1 MDGIRKREKL
11 QAEGNSFRFVVC
23 WLFVRVFCSSIRLEQ
38 TEHRAVNLLK
48 EVESVNASERARR
61 EVWGRRKLA
70 LSAAGSLAKQLG
82 STAKMGTNKLVPHPP
97 TNHQVPTKHLLQT
110 LERKGTVMMSHC
122 VRCLMQVLECVGQH
136 NNCW

>member
-48 EVESVNASERARR
+48 EVESVNASERGRGRARR
-61 EVWGRRKLA
+61 EVCEEAHIKRSGKPCETTRKYCEN
-70 LSAAGSLAKQLG
+70 G
-82 STAKMGTNKLVPHPP
+82 N
-97 TNHQVPTKHLLQT
+97 
-110 LERKGTVMMSHC
+110 
-122 VRCLMQVLECVGQH
+122 
-136 NNCW
+136 